1 MEEFILHFIY
11 IYIYGYYEYTLNA
24 PLMGIVNVSY
34 K

>member
-1 MEEFILHFIY
+1 MEEFILHF